1 MSTKLIAG
9 AAALIASGA
18 FAGSAFADEGM
29 WTFDNFPAAKV
40 RAAYGVTIDQAWLDK
55 VRGAAAR
62 LSSGCSS
69 SVVTGAGLILTNN
82 HCVAD
87 CAQSLSSTGHDY
99 FKNGYQVA
107 KRDDEKTCPGM
118 QAEILTSITDVT
130 ARVGAAGVGLT
141 GAALVRARTAATS
154 TIEQEA
160 CAAQPRFRCQVVD
173 LYHGGQFKLYR
184 YRKYSDV
191 RLVFSPGV
199 QAAFFGGDPDNFNF
213 PRYDLDSAFVRLY
226 EDGRPAVTPDH
237 LIWKVEAPQAGE
249 PVFVAGNPGGT
260 DRQLTASQLD
270 TQRILS
276 LPLIVAQYSELRG
289 RLIRF
294 GEESVEHKRIAG
306 EDLFGLE
313 NSYKVYWGRLSA
325 LNDPGFMAAKRA
337 EEADF
342 RARAKANAA
351 RLPADFGDPWAQ
363 IDQAQVAA
371 QSLYMPYRMIE
382 RGPVDS
388 RLFDYA
394 KTLVRAAEER
404 AKPSADRLP
413 GYGDS
418 QLALLEK
425 EVLDPSPVEPAMEQL
440 TLGFWLSKSRE
451 YLTVDDPNTKLLLG
465 KQSPEALSAAL
476 AGGSTLGDPAV
487 RQALWNGGL
496 KAVLASTDPMIRYLL
511 KIDPQARK
519 LRTAYDEQVTGPTAQ
534 AAEKIA
540 KARFVIYGDS
550 LYPDA
555 TFTLR
560 LSYGKIA
567 GWTYR
572 GVTIPP
578 FTNFAGLYD
587 RATGAEPFDLDARW
601 VAAKARLNP
610 DTVFNISSTN
620 DIIGGNSGSPLIDA
634 KARVIGAVFDGNI
647 HSLGGDYGYD
657 GSINRAVSVSTAAIT
672 EALSKVY
679 GADALAREL
688 TGGS

>member
-1 MSTKLIAG
+1 MKTKLMTG
-9 AAALIASGA
+9 VVALIASAA

-29 WTFDNFPAAKV
+29 WTFDNFPSAKV
-40 RAAYGVTIDQAWLDK
+40 KAAYGVTIDQAWLDK

-87 CAQSLSSTGHDY
+87 CAQNLSSMGHDY
-99 FKNGYQVA
+99 FKIGYQA
-107 KRDDEKTCPGM
+107 ANREEEKTCAGM
-118 QAEILTSITDVT
+118 QAEILTAIIDVT
-130 ARVGAAGVGLT
+130 ARVSAAGAGLS
-141 GAALVRARTAATS
+141 GAALVKARTAVAS
-154 TIEQEA
+154 AIEKETCDA
-160 CAAQPRFRCQVVD
+160 DAKFRCQVVD

-213 PRYDLDSAFVRLY
+213 PRYDLDCAFVRLY
-226 EDGRPAVTPDH
+226 ENGQPAATPDH
-237 LIWKVEAPQAGE
+237 LTWKAQAPQAGDV
-249 PVFVAGNPGGT
+249 VFVAGNPGGT

-270 TQRILS
+270 TQRIQT
-276 LPLIVAQYSELRG
+276 LPLVVAQYSELRG

-294 GEESVEHKRIAG
+294 GEESAEHKRIAG

-325 LNDPGFMAAKRA
+325 LNDPAFMAAKRA
-337 EEADF
+337 EEADL
-342 RARAKANAA
+342 RARAKANVA

-371 QSLYMPYRMIE
+371 QALYVPYRMVE
-382 RGPVDS
+382 RGPADS
-388 RLFDYA
+388 KLFDYA
-394 KTLVRAAEER
+394 KALVRTAQER
-404 AKPSADRLP
+404 EKPSADRLP
-413 GYGDS
+413 GYADS

-425 EVLDPSPVEPAMEQL
+425 QVLDPTPVEPEMEQL
-440 TLGFWLSKSRE
+440 TLEFWLSKARE
-451 YLTVDDPNTKLLLG
+451 YLTADDPNTKLLLG
-465 KQSPEALSAAL
+465 KQSPEALSASL

-487 RQALWNGGL
+487 RKALWDGGL
-496 KAVLASTDPMIRYLL
+496 KAVIASTDPMIQYLL
-511 KIDPQARK
+511 KIDPQGRR
-519 LRTAYDEQVTGPTAQ
+519 LRTAYDEQVTGPTTR

-540 KARFVIYGDS
+540 KARFALYGDS

-572 GVTIPP
+572 GVTVPP
-578 FTNFAGLYD
+578 FTTFAGLYD
-587 RATGAEPFDLDARW
+587 RATGAEPFDLDPRW
-601 VAAKARLNP
+601 IAAKDKLNP
-610 DTVFNISSTN
+610 DTAFNISSTN

-634 KARVIGAVFDGNI
+634 KGQVIGAVFDGNI

-657 GSINRAVSVSTAAIT
+657 GTINRAVSVSTAAIT

-688 TGGS
+688 VGGT